1 MLPVKLKKLIANPEL
16 LAIFHDLTNSLDT
29 PIGIFDLEGK
39 NLAGRVDENPQEKY
53 PIQIKNHIIGWVVGN
68 AHTALI
74 ASILSL
80 FARQEDEKKSLA
92 KEMLDK
98 YEEINFLYDLA
109 ENLANCHGVEEIA
122 VFATNMAQ
130 KLIDATHASV
140 MLLNQDNQLEIVAT
154 TGSLPSIKLE
164 CENGIAGY
172 VMTTGKA
179 EIVND
184 VLADSRYIE
193 GENGIRSLICAP
205 LKTQQGCIGVMNIG
219 HSNLM
224 NYTAE
229 NLKLFSALTSH
240 VSEAIRNATLY
251 DQLWEYSHNLEVI
264 VSARTAELQKANL
277 ELRNLVSLDG
287 LTQLANRRK
296 FDEYLGLEWRRM
308 AREKGP
314 LSLILCDVDYF
325 KYYNDTYG
333 HQGGDDCLRQIA
345 AILRNSVT
353 NPADLVAR
361 YGGEEFA
368 IILPNTDTNRAVNV
382 AEIVQEFLRELK
394 IIHVASS
401 VNRYVTMSFGIAT
414 ITPGLDLTP
423 ENLVATAD
431 VALYEAKRQGRNR
444 IVCHNNLVCSNFAEA
459 RKELVINNRI
469 VITKLEAN

>member
-1 MLPVKLKKLIANPEL
+1 MFPVKLKKLIANPEL
-16 LAIFHDLTNSLDT
+16 LAIFHNLTESLDT

-39 NLAGRVDENPQEKY
+39 TLAGRVDENPQEKY
-53 PIQIKNHIIGWVVGN
+53 PIKIKNHVIGWVIGN
-68 AHTALI
+68 SHTALI
-74 ASILSL
+74 ASIFNLI
-80 FARQEDEKKSLA
+80 ARQEDEKKSLA

-109 ENLANCHGVEEIA
+109 ENLTNCHGVEEITG
-122 VFATNMAQ
+122 FATNIAQ

-140 MLLNQDNQLEIVAT
+140 MLLNKDNQLEIVAT
-154 TGSLPSIKLE
+154 TSKSLPAIKLE
-164 CENGIAGY
+164 QQNGIAGY
-172 VMTTGKA
+172 VMMTGKA

-193 GENGIRSLICAP
+193 LENGIRSLICAP

-219 HSNLM
+219 HSSLM
-224 NYTAE
+224 NYTAQ

-240 VSEAIRNATLY
+240 VSEAIRNAILY

-264 VSARTAELQKANL
+264 VSARTSELQKANL
-277 ELRNLVSLDG
+277 ELRNLASLDS

-345 AILRNSVT
+345 SILSNSVT
-353 NPADLVAR
+353 NPADLVSR

-368 IILPNTDTNRAVNV
+368 IILPNTEMSKAVNV
-382 AEIVQEFLRELK
+382 AEVIQEFLRELK

-401 VNRYVTMSFGIAT
+401 VSRYVTMSFGIAT
-414 ITPGLDLTP
+414 ITPGLDVTP

-459 RKELVINNRI
+459 RKELVVNNRI
-469 VITKLEAN
+469 VSTKLE

>member
-16 LAIFHDLTNSLDT
+16 LAIFHNLQESLDT
-29 PIGIFDLEGK
+29 SIGILDMEGK
-39 NLAGRVDENPQEKY
+39 IIAGPVVENPLEKY
-53 PIQIKNHIIGWVVGN
+53 PIKIKNHVIGWVIGN
-68 AHTALI
+68 SHTALV
-74 ASILSL
+74 ASIFSL
-80 FARQEDEKKSLA
+80 IARQEDEKKSLA

-109 ENLANCHGVEEIA
+109 ENLTNCHGVEEITT
-122 VFATNMAQ
+122 FATNIAQ
-130 KLIDATHASV
+130 KLIDATHVSV
-140 MLLNQDNQLEIVAT
+140 MLLNKDNQLEIVAT

-164 CENGIAGY
+164 RENGIAGY
-172 VMTTGKA
+172 VMMTGKA

-193 GENGIRSLICAP
+193 LENSIRSLICAP

-219 HSNLM
+219 HTNLM
-224 NYTAE
+224 NYTAQ

-251 DQLWEYSHNLEVI
+251 DQLWEYSHNLEVV

-277 ELRNLVSLDG
+277 ELQNLVSLDS

-345 AILRNSVT
+345 SILSNSVT
-353 NPADLVAR
+353 NPADLVSR

-368 IILPNTDTNRAVNV
+368 IIMPNTDMNRAVNV
-382 AEIVQEFLRELK
+382 AEIVQKLLRELK

-401 VNRYVTMSFGIAT
+401 VSRYVTMSFGIAT

-459 RKELVINNRI
+459 RKELVVNNRI
-469 VITKLEAN
+469 VSTKLESN